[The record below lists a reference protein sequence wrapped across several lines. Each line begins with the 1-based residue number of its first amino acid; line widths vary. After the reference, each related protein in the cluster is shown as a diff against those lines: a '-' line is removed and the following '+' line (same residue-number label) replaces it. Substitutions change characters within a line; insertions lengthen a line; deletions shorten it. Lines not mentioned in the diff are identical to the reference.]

1 MSDARRSRR
10 PRHFSPPSPGR
21 SPELN
26 APRIS
31 AGAVFCPGFPTTTP
45 PSPWPLLCSRAS
57 PKWQAS
63 SRCFAVRG
71 SARLAVKVPRFSAG
85 DAGDAADLQASYA
98 GGMREH
104 QEANRKGDFC
114 RGHAITREKRPFGY
128 ERMQKNKDGF
138 ISSVSRFYDF

>member
-1 MSDARRSRR
+1 MHERREEEPAASV
-10 PRHFSPPSPGR
+10 PFFFSPGR

-26 APRIS
+26 SRVADLCRRC
-31 AGAVFCPGFPTTTP
+31 FLPGVSYRHPS
-45 PSPWPLLCSRAS
+45 SPWPLLCSCAS

-71 SARLAVKVPRFSAG
+71 SARLAVKVLRFSAS

-104 QEANRKGDFC
+104 QEGNRKGDFC
-114 RGHAITREKRPFGY
+114 RGHAITRGKRSFG
-128 ERMQKNKDGF
+128 
-138 ISSVSRFYDF
+138 